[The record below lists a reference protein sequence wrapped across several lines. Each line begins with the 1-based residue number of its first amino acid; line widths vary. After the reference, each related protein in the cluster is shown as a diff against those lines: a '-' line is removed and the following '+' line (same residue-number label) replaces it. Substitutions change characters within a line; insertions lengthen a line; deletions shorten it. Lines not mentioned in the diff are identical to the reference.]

1 MQKLESIAER
11 IRRDFDARTAARD
24 KALATARQLTRACSL
39 AIRAAHRLETDT
51 STRLSAGTSTRLSAG
66 TSTRLSAGTSTR
78 LSAGTSTRLSA
89 GTSTRLSAGT
99 STRLS
104 AGEMAGQLSE
114 ARSLADALRAEL
126 QGYPDLFHAG
136 YTQDALKEFVEAN
149 ATCALIQNQSLP
161 TPEELGVGGA
171 TYLNGLAEVV
181 GELRRRTLDILR
193 HGYSQEAERLLGL
206 MDDIYGVLVSMDYP
220 DAITSGLRRQTD
232 VARSIIEKT
241 RGDITFSLRGE
252 HLEQAIGK
260 LIVQLNGE
268 QARVGKEAGAFVAQG
283 EDD

>member
-39 AIRAAHRLETDT
+39 AIRAAHRLETD
-51 STRLSAGTSTRLSAG
+51 
-66 TSTRLSAGTSTR
+66 
-78 LSAGTSTRLSA
+78 TSTRLSA

-161 TPEELGVGGA
+161 T
-171 TYLNGLAEVV
+171 
-181 GELRRRTLDILR
+181 
-193 HGYSQEAERLLGL
+193 
-206 MDDIYGVLVSMDYP
+206 
-220 DAITSGLRRQTD
+220 
-232 VARSIIEKT
+232 
-241 RGDITFSLRGE
+241 
-252 HLEQAIGK
+252 
-260 LIVQLNGE
+260 
-268 QARVGKEAGAFVAQG
+268 
-283 EDD
+283 

>member
-1 MQKLESIAER
+1 MHKLESIAEQ
-11 IRRDFDARTAARD
+11 IRHDFDARTAARD

-39 AIRAAHRLETDT
+39 AIRAAHRLETD
-51 STRLSAGTSTRLSAG
+51 G
-66 TSTRLSAGTSTR
+66 
-78 LSAGTSTRLSA
+78 
-89 GTSTRLSAGT
+89 
-99 STRLS
+99 
-104 AGEMAGQLSE
+104 MAGQLAE
-114 ARSLADALRAEL
+114 ARSLADTLRGEL
-126 QGYPDLFHAG
+126 QDHPDLYYAG
-136 YTQDALKEFVEAN
+136 YTQDALKEFVEAS
-149 ATCALIQNQSLP
+149 ATCALIQNQPLP

-220 DAITSGLRRQTD
+220 DAITMGLRRQTD
-232 VARSIIEKT
+232 VVRSIIEKT

-252 HLEQAIGK
+252 HLEQAIGR
-260 LIVQLNGE
+260 LIGQLNGGQPE
-268 QARVGKEAGAFVAQG
+268 VGKGAGRSIPR